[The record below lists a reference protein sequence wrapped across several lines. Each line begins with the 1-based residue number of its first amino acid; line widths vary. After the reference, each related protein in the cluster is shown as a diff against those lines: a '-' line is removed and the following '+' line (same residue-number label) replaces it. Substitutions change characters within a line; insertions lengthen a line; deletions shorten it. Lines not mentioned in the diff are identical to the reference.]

1 MNAPSTVPADVIERQ
16 IAASDPNVS
25 AWVSANAGS
34 GKTHVLAQRVIRLL
48 LEGTAPSKI
57 LCLTFTKAAAADM
70 ANRVFST
77 LAKWTAMDDST
88 LDAAMKTVEG
98 RAPSV
103 ARRLRARRL
112 FAEALE
118 TPGGLKVQTIHAFST
133 GLLHQFP
140 FEADVPARFE
150 VLDERAEQQLI
161 DQLRL
166 SVLREAAIA
175 MESPLGGALTVAITS
190 AADITFAEVV
200 QEAIRDRDK
209 VTKWIDRAGSEEAAV
224 AELSE
229 RLHIPP
235 GRTRETVEAE
245 FLAASLI
252 PVSEWPTL
260 IAALEAG
267 GKSDRDHIGRL
278 RNAQAGTDWSNIE
291 SYLHVFCTTTDL
303 APRNNVVTRAI
314 QKEHPELFER
324 LVAEQHRVCGLL
336 GLRRAILLRDRT
348 EALIRIAHAVIGRYR
363 AEKDRRGLLDYDDLI
378 DKTLALFD
386 RVESVWV
393 LYKLDLGIDHVLIDE
408 AQDTSPKQWDVIRK
422 LTEEFMAGEGA
433 RGGLKRSI
441 FAVGDEKQSIYSF
454 QGAAPHR
461 FDEMR
466 RHFEGAHK
474 AAGMAFEPLEFKY
487 SFRSAPDVLGA
498 VDTVFRRPE
507 AFKGLTAEPIH
518 TLHEAVR
525 STAPG
530 SVEIWPMIEAEKK
543 PEVEGW
549 DRPFDA
555 MSETSPQVLLAKR
568 IARTVRIWIERGDVI
583 PATGKPVRPGDVL
596 VLVRQRGALFE
607 AIIRAIKN
615 ERIEVAGADR
625 LILNDHIAV
634 MDLVSLA
641 DALLLEEDDLSL
653 AEVLKSPLFGME
665 DQHLF
670 ELAWNR
676 QATLRAA
683 LRSKAGDLVW
693 RSVSEHLDKLAQEAR
708 AKTPF
713 AFYADILG
721 AGGGRRKILAR
732 LGLEAADALDE
743 FLALAL
749 EYEQRE
755 TPSLQGFVA
764 WLRATEAIV
773 KRDMDIARDEV
784 RVMTVHGAKGLE
796 APIVIL
802 ADTTTQPRGP
812 RDPRLLQLDAAGL
825 PPGAVP
831 PLVWAGRKDDDPPPV
846 AYARAA
852 ARSAAEDEHRRLLYV
867 AMTRAADRL
876 IVCGAQGVNAK
887 PKGCWYEL
895 VHDAL
900 KGEAHAVPADDGD
913 GDILRWQKFFPDP
926 ADEKSMPAA
935 TPAAPTVIPEWLTK
949 NVPAEPL
956 AIDALRP
963 SAVLDGVNSYRRASV
978 ADRRLAMLRGKLA
991 HRLLQALADIP
1002 SERRQE
1008 AARRYLARNR
1018 KELAEIDG
1026 EAGIPQVIAILDHP
1040 GFRSLFVPGSR
1051 AEIPIVGRLRC
1062 ANGPAIPVSGQVD
1075 RLAVTSSAVLI
1086 ADYKTDR
1093 EPPAGVEDVPQTYIT
1108 QLALYRAVL
1117 AQLYPGRITRAAL
1130 VWTETPVLMEIPQA
1144 SLNAALSQLGMT
1156 CLDGAGSRS

>member
-1 MNAPSTVPADVIERQ
+1 MNAPATVPADVIARQ
-16 IAASDPNVS
+16 IAASDPAVS

-48 LEGTAPSKI
+48 LDGTAPSKI

-70 ANRVFST
+70 ANRVFGT
-77 LAKWTAMDDST
+77 LARWTAMDDPA
-88 LDAAMKTVEG
+88 LDAAVAVIEG
-98 RAPSV
+98 RAPSA
-103 ARRLRARRL
+103 ARRQRARRL

-118 TPGGLKVQTIHAFST
+118 TPGGLKVQTIHAFCS

-166 SVLREAAIA
+166 AVLREAAA
-175 MESPLGGALTVAITS
+175 SMESPLGGALTVAITS
-190 AADITFAEVV
+190 AADITFSEVV

-209 VTKWIDRAGSEEAAV
+209 VTNWIERAGSVEAAV
-224 AELSE
+224 EELSAT
-229 RLHIPP
+229 LKIPA
-235 GRTRETVEAE
+235 GRTRESVEAE
-245 FLAASLI
+245 FLSDSLV
-252 PVSEWPTL
+252 PQSEWPTL

-267 GKSDRDHIGRL
+267 GKTDRDHIDRL
-278 RNAQAGTDWSNIE
+278 ANAQAGTDWSNIE
-291 SYLHVFCTTTDL
+291 CYLHVFCTTTDL
-303 APRNNVVTRAI
+303 APRANVVTRAI
-314 QKEHPELFER
+314 QRDHPELFDR
-324 LVAEQHRVCGLL
+324 LVSEQRRVCGLL
-336 GLRRAILLRDRT
+336 NLRRAILLRDRSA
-348 EALIRIAHAVIGRYR
+348 ALIRIAHAVITRYR

-378 DKTLALFD
+378 DKTLALFANV
-386 RVESVWV
+386 RSAWV

-408 AQDTSPKQWDVIRK
+408 AQDTSPKQWEVIRK

-454 QGAAPHR
+454 QGAAPQR

-466 RHFEGAHK
+466 RHFQQAHDE
-474 AAGMAFEPLEFKY
+474 AAMAFKPLEFKY
-487 SFRSAPDVLGA
+487 SFRSGPDVLGA
-498 VDTVFRRPE
+498 VDTVFAREE
-507 AFKGLTAEPIH
+507 AFKGLTAERMP
-518 TLHEAVR
+518 TLHEAVH
-525 STAPG
+525 SKAPG

-543 PEVEGW
+543 ADVEGW

-555 MSETSPQVLLAKR
+555 VLETSPQVLLAKR
-568 IARTVRIWIERGDVI
+568 IAKNVRIWIERGDVM

-607 AIIRAIKN
+607 AVIRALKN

-625 LILNDHIAV
+625 LVLNDHIAV
-634 MDLVSLA
+634 MDLISLA
-641 DALLLEEDDLSL
+641 DSLLLEEDDLAL
-653 AEVLKSPLFGME
+653 AEVLKSPLFGLE

-676 QATLRAA
+676 PSTLRAA
-683 LRSKAGDLVW
+683 LRSKTDDLLW
-693 RSVSEHLDKLAQEAR
+693 RSVSAQLDELAESAQ

-713 AFYADILG
+713 AFYADVLG
-721 AGGGRRKILAR
+721 ADGGRRKILAR

-764 WLRATEAIV
+764 WLRASATEV

-796 APIVIL
+796 APVVIL

-812 RDPRLLQLDAAGL
+812 RDPRLLQLDASGL
-825 PPGAVP
+825 PPDAAP
-831 PLVWAGRKDDDPPPV
+831 PLVWAGRKDDDPPAV
-846 AYARAA
+846 AA
-852 ARSAAEDEHRRLLYV
+852 AREAARGAAEDEHRRLLYV

-876 IVCGAQGVNAK
+876 IVCGAQGVRAK
-887 PKGCWYEL
+887 PEGCWYEL

-900 KGEAHAVPADDGD
+900 QSEAQSVPADDGD
-913 GDILRWQKFFPDP
+913 GDIMRWQKFFPDEP
-926 ADEKSMPAA
+926 ANGKSAPAVA
-935 TPAAPTVIPEWLTK
+935 PETPVVRPEWLTK
-949 NVPAEPL
+949 DVPPDPRA
-956 AIDALRP
+956 ADALRP
-963 SAVLDGVNSYRRASV
+963 SAGDEGVSPYRRIGV
-978 ADRRLAMLRGKLA
+978 ADRRIAMLRGKLI
-991 HRLLQALADIP
+991 HRLLQSLPDVP
-1002 SERRQE
+1002 GDRRKE
-1008 AARRYLARNR
+1008 AARRHLARNR
-1018 KELAEIDG
+1018 RELAEIDG
-1026 EAGIPQVIAILDHP
+1026 EAVIPQVLAILDHP
-1040 GFRSLFVPGSR
+1040 DFSALFVPGSR
-1051 AEIPIVGRLRC
+1051 TEIPIVGRLKRSDGTTI
-1062 ANGPAIPVSGQVD
+1062 AVSGQVD
-1075 RLAVTSSAVLI
+1075 RLAVTPEAVLI

-1093 EPPAGVEDVPQTYIT
+1093 HPPRRVEDAPSHYVR

-1117 AQLYPGRITRAAL
+1117 AGLYPGRITRAAL
-1130 VWTETPVLMEIPQA
+1130 VWTETPALMEIPET
-1144 SLNAALSQLGMT
+1144 LMDAALSQQGVT
-1156 CLDGAGSRS
+1156 SP

>member
-1 MNAPSTVPADVIERQ
+1 MSASATVPANVLERQ

-48 LEGTAPSKI
+48 LDGTAPSKI

-70 ANRVFST
+70 ANRVFGT
-77 LAKWTAMDDST
+77 LAKWTAMDDAT
-88 LDAAMKTVEG
+88 LAAAIKTVEG
-98 RAPSV
+98 KAPST

-118 TPGGLKVQTIHAFST
+118 TPGGLKVQTIHAFCT

-161 DQLRL
+161 DKLRL
-166 SVLREAAIA
+166 SLLREAAAA
-175 MESPLGGALTVAITS
+175 MESPLGRALTIAITS

-200 QEAIRDRDK
+200 REAIADRDD
-209 VTKWIDRAGSEEAAV
+209 VTKWVERACGVEAAV
-224 AELSE
+224 VELSK
-229 RLHIPP
+229 RLSIPP
-235 GRTRETVEAE
+235 GRTRASVEAE
-245 FLAASLI
+245 FLAGSLI
-252 PVSEWPTL
+252 PLSEWPAL

-267 GKSDRDHIGRL
+267 GKTDREHIGRL
-278 RNAQAGTDWSNIE
+278 TNAQAGTDWSNIE
-291 SYLHVFCTTTDL
+291 SYLHVFCRTDSL
-303 APRNNVVTRAI
+303 AARASVVTKGLQRDN
-314 QKEHPELFER
+314 PELANR
-324 LVAEQHRVCGLL
+324 LLDEQRRVCALL
-336 GLRRAILLRDRT
+336 DLRRAILVRDRT
-348 EALIRIAHAVIGRYR
+348 EALIRIAHAVITRYR

-378 DKTLALFD
+378 DRTLALFD
-386 RVESVWV
+386 RVESAWV
-393 LYKLDLGIDHVLIDE
+393 LYKLDLGVDHVLIDE
-408 AQDTSPKQWDVIRK
+408 AQDTSPKQWEVIRR

-466 RHFEGAHK
+466 RHFEQAHEE
-474 AAGMAFEPLEFKY
+474 AAMAFKPLEFKY
-487 SFRSAPDVLGA
+487 SFRSTPDVLGA

-530 SVEIWPMIEAEKK
+530 WVEIWPLIEAERK

-555 MSETSPQVLLAKR
+555 VSETSPQVLLAKR
-568 IARTVRIWIERGDVI
+568 IARTIRIWIERGDVM
-583 PATGKPVRPGDVL
+583 PATGNPVSPGDVL

-607 AIIRAIKN
+607 AIIRALKN

-625 LILNDHIAV
+625 LVLNEHIAV
-634 MDLVSLA
+634 MDLMSLA
-641 DALLLEEDDLSL
+641 DALLLEEDDLAL
-653 AEVLKSPLFGME
+653 AEVLKSPLFGFE

-676 QATLRAA
+676 QGTLRAA
-683 LRSKAGDLVW
+683 LRSRADDLLW
-693 RSVSEHLDKLAQEAR
+693 RPVSGYLDKLTAAAR

-713 AFYADILG
+713 AFYADVLG
-721 AGGGRRKILAR
+721 SNHGRQKMLAR
-732 LGLEAADALDE
+732 LGLEANDALDE

-749 EYEQRE
+749 EYERRE

-764 WLRATEAIV
+764 WLRATTTDV

-784 RVMTVHGAKGLE
+784 RVMTAHGAKGLE
-796 APIVIL
+796 ASIVIL

-812 RDPRLLQLDAAGL
+812 RDPRLLTLDGSMLAPNAA
-825 PPGAVP
+825 P
-831 PLVWAGRKDDDPPPV
+831 PLVWAGRQDDDPPAVKEARKV
-846 AYARAA
+846 ARE
-852 ARSAAEDEHRRLLYV
+852 AAEDEHRRLLYV

-876 IVCGAQGVNAK
+876 VVCGAQGVLAK

-895 VHDAL
+895 VSDAL
-900 KGEAHAVPADDGD
+900 AAEASEVPADDGD
-913 GDILRWQKFFPDP
+913 GNIRRWQKFFPDDV
-926 ADEKSMPAA
+926 ANGKSIAAA
-935 TPAAPTVIPEWLTK
+935 TPATSAATPPPWLKRNVAPERRP
-949 NVPAEPL
+949 
-956 AIDALRP
+956 IDVLRP
-963 SAVLDGVNSYRRASV
+963 SDAFESANSYRRASA
-978 ADRRLAMLRGKLA
+978 ADRRLAMLRGTLA
-991 HRLLQALADIP
+991 HRLLQALPEIP
-1002 SERRQE
+1002 SERREE
-1008 AARRYLARNR
+1008 AARRHLARNR
-1018 KELAEIDG
+1018 RELGEIDG
-1026 EAGIPQVIAILDHP
+1026 EAVIPRVLALLDDP
-1040 GFRSLFVPGSR
+1040 DFRALFAAGSH
-1051 AEIPIVGRLRC
+1051 AEIPIVGRLRR
-1062 ANGPAIPVSGQVD
+1062 ADGAAVPVSGQVD
-1075 RLAVTSSAVLI
+1075 RLAVTPEAVLI
-1086 ADYKTDR
+1086 ADYKTDSA
-1093 EPPAGVEDVPQTYIT
+1093 PPQRNEDIPAHYII

-1117 AQLYPGRITRAAL
+1117 GKLYPGRITRAAL
-1130 VWTETPVLMEIPQA
+1130 VWTEAPSFMEIPQA
-1144 SLNAALSQLGMT
+1144 LLDMALSQQGVT
-1156 CLDGAGSRS
+1156 SP